1 MRNPKSLTLVLNY
14 AGEMTKEPS
23 SKPHHTKTILLIHGA
38 GSVGAEWINFQNK
51 LTKLGFKV
59 ILPTLRYHQL
69 GEIDP
74 RIGDLS
80 LDDYVDDLKSLIGTL
95 TEKPIVIGHSMGGL
109 LALKLCALN
118 LTEMGILITPAAPK
132 GINAI
137 SLSVLRIFILNA
149 FRWKFWKRPV
159 PPRYKSAR
167 YGVLHDLSEDH
178 AKEVF
183 KISNS
188 AESGRALCEIGFP
201 FFFKNCPTEINFS
214 EYSCKTLIIGCG
226 RDRITPI
233 SIARKLQHNL
243 KQSCDYKEFVG
254 FSHYIMEGDEFSKI
268 FSECIEWIQIEQSI
282 KA

>member
-1 MRNPKSLTLVLNY
+1 
-14 AGEMTKEPS
+14 MTKKPF
-23 SKPHHTKTILLIHGA
+23 SKSHQTKTILLVHGA
-38 GSVGAEWINFQNK
+38 GSVGAEWVNFQNR
-51 LTKLGFKV
+51 LTELGFKV

-69 GEIDP
+69 EKIDP

-243 KQSCDYKEFVG
+243 KQSCDYKEFVS
-254 FSHYIMEGDEFSKI
+254 FSHYIMEGDEFSKV
-268 FSECIEWIQIEQSI
+268 FSECIEWIQKEQSI